1 MNKIYISAIVAAAIA
16 MSLSSCEDL
25 DQYPHVE
32 TSAETVYTNI
42 ENYESVLA
50 KCYALFVTTG
60 QQTDGSNDL
69 SSNNGQGYIRNYFNL
84 QESPTDEIFNTWTSG
99 DQTKDITYMTWD
111 ASDSWVEDCYQRIY
125 YNITLYNEF
134 LRHCTESSISGF
146 SSDEQ
151 TTLRQYRGEARF
163 LRALCYSHILDLYR
177 QGPMVTENDEVGAY
191 IPNVANKKEL
201 FAYIESEL
209 KSCADEMAATPTYG
223 HAPQAAAWALLSKLY
238 LNAEIWNDEA
248 RYTDCITYCKK
259 IIDSGL
265 YSLNSSYAELFNAS
279 NNLRTNEIIF
289 PLVVD
294 ATYDMTWGATTYLVC
309 GQVASDHADDGYSSA
324 MWGVASGW
332 GMFRVCGEFF
342 DKFDATIDDS
352 QAEGYT
358 SNDTRCRFWCRS
370 QTKAVNISDTED
382 QSAGYLCCKWSNLYD
397 DGTTASNTKSYG
409 ASIDYPMIRL
419 AEVYLTLSEAV
430 LRGGS
435 GSSTAEA
442 LELFNKIRARAYGD
456 SNHGYA
462 SITLDDVLD
471 ERARELYWECSRRTD
486 LVRYNYLTTDKYLW
500 DSKGGVAGGKTVESK
515 YNYYPI
521 PANELTANP
530 NLSNAEY

>member
-1 MNKIYISAIVAAAIA
+1 MNKIYIPAIMAATI
-16 MSLSSCEDL
+16 MSFSSCEDL

-32 TSAETVYTNI
+32 TSAEAVYTSVA
-42 ENYESVLA
+42 NYESVLA

-60 QQTDGSNDL
+60 QQTSGSSDL

-84 QESPTDEIFNTWTSG
+84 QESPTDELFNTWTSG

-134 LRHCTESSISGF
+134 LRHCTDGEISGF
-146 SSDEQ
+146 NADEQ
-151 TTLRQYRGEARF
+151 ATLRQFRGEARF

-177 QGPMVTENDEVGAY
+177 QGPMVTDADEVGAY
-191 IPNVANKKEL
+191 IPQVADKKTL

-209 KSCADEMAATPTYG
+209 KACADEMAATPTYG
-223 HAPQAAAWALLSKLY
+223 HAPQAAAWALLAKLY
-238 LNAEIWNDEA
+238 LNAEVWNDEA
-248 RYTDCITYCKK
+248 RYTDCVTYCKK
-259 IIDSGL
+259 VIDSNL
-265 YSLNSSYAELFNAS
+265 YSLNDSYAELFNAS

-324 MWGVASGW
+324 MWGVTSGW

-342 DKFDATIDDS
+342 DKFEATIDDS
-352 QAEGYT
+352 QPEGYT
-358 SNDTRCRFWCRS
+358 SNDTRCKFWCKS
-370 QTKAVNISDTED
+370 QSKSVNINNTED

-397 DGTTASNTKSYG
+397 DGTTASNTANYG

-419 AEVYLTLSEAV
+419 AEVYLTLAEAV
-430 LRGGS
+430 LRGGN

-442 LELFNKIRARAYGD
+442 LNLFNQIRRRAYGD
-456 SNHGYA
+456 DNHGYA

-486 LVRYNYLTTDKYLW
+486 LVRYNYLTTNTYLW
-500 DSKGGVAGGKTVESK
+500 DSKGGVAGGKAVESK